1 MQTRTQSC
9 KPLVVFNN
17 VRRFKSISLCGD
29 FAETGEGKAKLPKQK
44 QRANALFNIK
54 RADKEKKRKKKNT
67 VKPGDDIT
75 KHTGESKGTHPES
88 KSHQSKNA

>member
-9 KPLVVFNN
+9 KPSVIFNN
-17 VRRFKSISLCGD
+17 VRRFRSISPCGD

-54 RADKEKKRKKKNT
+54 RADKEKKNKNT
-67 VKPGDDIT
+67 VKT
-75 KHTGESKGTHPES
+75 RS
-88 KSHQSKNA
+88 